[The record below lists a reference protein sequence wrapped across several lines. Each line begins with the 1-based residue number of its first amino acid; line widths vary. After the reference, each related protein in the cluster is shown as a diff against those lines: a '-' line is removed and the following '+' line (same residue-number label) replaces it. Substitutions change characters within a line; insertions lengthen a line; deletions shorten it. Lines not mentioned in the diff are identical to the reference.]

1 MPLAGKSEDG
11 GLKRDLPNL
20 APALVGRKAIVCV
33 PQLSR
38 RPRRTKIA
46 HRFRVGR
53 SIFLQATLFN
63 RDAAR
68 GAYEVIA
75 QLPEKDGQLEYRIK
89 SRGEPHERVAKESD
103 LHSE

>member
-1 MPLAGKSEDG
+1 M
-11 GLKRDLPNL
+11 RT
-20 APALVGRKAIVCV
+20 PAQPPSSPHEIV
-33 PQLSR
+33 
-38 RPRRTKIA
+38 

-53 SIFLQATLFN
+53 SVFWQATLFN

-75 QLPEKDGQLEYRIK
+75 QLPEKDGQFEYRIK